1 MKFISIIFFITFLI
15 GQLPFD
21 FSLNRSTPSNLSE
34 GLRSNA
40 VIDIQLGPYNDLY
53 LGTGDSLGYV
63 DITNPLSP
71 VFYTIID
78 DSLPQG

>member
-21 FSLNRSTPSNLSE
+21 FSLNRATPSNLSE

-40 VIDIQLGPYNDLY
+40 VFDIQLGPDDDLY
-53 LGTGDSLGYV
+53 FGTGDSLGYA
-63 DITNPLSP
+63 DITDLLSP
-71 VFYTIID
+71 VFYTVMD
-78 DSLPQG
+78 DS